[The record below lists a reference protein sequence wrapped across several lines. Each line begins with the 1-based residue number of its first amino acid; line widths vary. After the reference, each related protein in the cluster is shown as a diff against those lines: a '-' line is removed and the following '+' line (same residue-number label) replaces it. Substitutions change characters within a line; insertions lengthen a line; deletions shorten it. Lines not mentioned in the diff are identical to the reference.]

1 MKKYVFKSIGVIIF
15 ISFVFVFCS
24 CSIVSPQN
32 CPEHIGKKKCKIC
45 GLNYFDELSYIIQSK
60 ATSAENGDY
69 RVEAIT
75 DNVNCI
81 IRYDSNKN
89 TVYTYLIYKSNNN
102 ESVVFLLSMKPTT
115 DTTYGWA
122 LSANNKMAHGTF
134 QAEDVSDRVFRPSI
148 ENNDF
153 TTEEFALLNNFYEN
167 STSFCLDALH
177 SLLSDNKNNLKISNL
192 GFENYS
198 PTV

>member
-1 MKKYVFKSIGVIIF
+1 
-15 ISFVFVFCS
+15 
-24 CSIVSPQN
+24 
-32 CPEHIGKKKCKIC
+32 
-45 GLNYFDELSYIIQSK
+45 
-60 ATSAENGDY
+60 
-69 RVEAIT
+69 
-75 DNVNCI
+75 
-81 IRYDSNKN
+81 
-89 TVYTYLIYKSNNN
+89 
-102 ESVVFLLSMKPTT
+102 MKPTT